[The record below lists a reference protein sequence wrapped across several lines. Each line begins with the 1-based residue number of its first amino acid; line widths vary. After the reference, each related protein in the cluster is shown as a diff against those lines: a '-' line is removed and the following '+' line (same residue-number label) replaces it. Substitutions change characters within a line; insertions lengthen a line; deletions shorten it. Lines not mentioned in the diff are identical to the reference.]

1 MKMKKIVSGF
11 AVVAFS
17 TLALAACGGSNDKE
31 AASSSSTSSS
41 EAVKPAEKEA
51 GGDLKDGSY
60 KLEEKNYDH
69 GYRVVFDMTVKDGKI
84 TKSNYDYLNED
95 GKSKQKDAEYEK
107 SMKEK
112 TKTGPK
118 EYIPALNKSLEDTQN
133 PDAVEAVT
141 GATHSSENFKNY
153 SQQLV
158 QAAQAGDT
166 KTIEIDNG
174 AAMKDGTYK
183 LEEKNYSN
191 GYRTIF
197 SMTVAGGKITES
209 NFDMVDK
216 DGKSKKDDADYEKNM
231 KAKSG
236 VGPKEYIEQLNKG
249 LVEKGAPADVEVVTG
264 ATHSSHAFQT
274 YAAQLVNAAEKGN
287 TNTIQVDNIVTKK

>member
-11 AVVAFS
+11 AVVAFT

-31 AASSSSTSSS
+31 SASSSSASSS

-51 GGDLKDGSY
+51 GGDLKDGTY
-60 KLEEKNYDH
+60 KLEEKNYSN

-95 GKSKQKDAEYEK
+95 GKSKQKDADYEK
-107 SMKEK
+107 NMKEK

-118 EYIPALNKSLEDTQN
+118 EYIPELNKALEQTQN
-133 PDAVEAVT
+133 PDAVEVVT
-141 GATHSSENFKNY
+141 GATHSSEAFKNY

-174 AAMKDGTYK
+174 AELKDGTYT

-191 GYRTIF
+191 GYRTVF
-197 SMTVAGGKITES
+197 NMTVAGGKITES

-236 VGPKEYIEQLNKG
+236 VGPKEYIEDLNKG
-249 LVEKGAPADVEVVTG
+249 LVEKGTPAEVEVVTG
-264 ATHSSHAFQT
+264 ATHSSHVFQT

-287 TNTIQVDNIVTKK
+287 TTAIQVDNIVTKN

>member
-1 MKMKKIVSGF
+1 
-11 AVVAFS
+11 
-17 TLALAACGGSNDKE
+17 
-31 AASSSSTSSS
+31 
-41 EAVKPAEKEA
+41 
-51 GGDLKDGSY
+51 
-60 KLEEKNYDH
+60 
-69 GYRVVFDMTVKDGKI
+69 MTVKDGKI

-95 GKSKQKDAEYEK
+95 GKSKQKDADYEK

-118 EYIPALNKSLEDTQN
+118 EYIPALNKSLEETQN
-133 PDAVEAVT
+133 PDAVEVVT

>member
-1 MKMKKIVSGF
+1 
-11 AVVAFS
+11 
-17 TLALAACGGSNDKE
+17 
-31 AASSSSTSSS
+31 
-41 EAVKPAEKEA
+41 
-51 GGDLKDGSY
+51 
-60 KLEEKNYDH
+60 
-69 GYRVVFDMTVKDGKI
+69 YRVVFDMTVKDGKI

>member
-31 AASSSSTSSS
+31 AASNSSTSSS
-41 EAVKPAEKEA
+41 EAAKPAEKEA

-69 GYRVVFDMTVKDGKI
+69 DYRVVFDMTVKDGKI

-95 GKSKQKDAEYEK
+95 GKSKQKDADYEK

-118 EYIPALNKSLEDTQN
+118 EYIPALNKSLEETQN
-133 PDAVEAVT
+133 PDAVEVVT

>member
-51 GGDLKDGSY
+51 GGDLKDGNY

-118 EYIPALNKSLEDTQN
+118 EYIPALNKSLEQTQN
-133 PDAVEAVT
+133 PDAVEVVT

>member
-31 AASSSSTSSS
+31 AASNSSTSSS
-41 EAVKPAEKEA
+41 EAAKPAEKEA

-95 GKSKQKDAEYEK
+95 GKSKQKDADYEK

-118 EYIPALNKSLEDTQN
+118 EYIPALNKSLEETQN
-133 PDAVEAVT
+133 PDAVEVVT

-174 AAMKDGTYK
+174 AALKDGTYK

>member
-1 MKMKKIVSGF
+1 MKMKKMVSGF

>member
-17 TLALAACGGSNDKE
+17 TLALAACGGNNDKDT
-31 AASSSSTSSS
+31 AASSSASSS

-51 GGDLKDGSY
+51 GGDLKDGTY
-60 KLEEKNYDH
+60 KLEEKNYEH
-69 GYRVVFDMTVKDGKI
+69 GYRVVFDMTVKDGQI

-118 EYIPALNKSLEDTQN
+118 EYIPELNKSLVATQN
-133 PDAVEAVT
+133 PDAVEVVT

-166 KTIEIDNG
+166 NTIEIDNG
-174 AAMKDGTYK
+174 AELKDGTYK

-191 GYRTIF
+191 GYRTVF

-287 TNTIQVDNIVTKK
+287 TTPIQVDNIVTKK

>member
-17 TLALAACGGSNDKE
+17 TVALAACGGNNDKE
-31 AASSSSTSSS
+31 ASSSSSASSS

-51 GGDLKDGSY
+51 GGDLKDGTY

-118 EYIPALNKSLEDTQN
+118 EYIPALNKSLEQTQN
-133 PDAVEAVT
+133 PDAVEVVT

-166 KTIEIDNG
+166 NTIEIDNG
-174 AAMKDGTYK
+174 AALKDGTYK

-191 GYRTIF
+191 GYRTVF
-197 SMTVAGGKITES
+197 GLTVTGGKITES
-209 NFDMVDK
+209 NFDMIDK

-274 YAAQLVNAAEKGN
+274 YASQLVNAAEKGN
-287 TNTIQVDNIVTKK
+287 TTAIQVDNIVTKK

>member
-31 AASSSSTSSS
+31 AASNSSTSSS
-41 EAVKPAEKEA
+41 EAAKPAEKEA

-95 GKSKQKDAEYEK
+95 GKSKQKDADYEK

-118 EYIPALNKSLEDTQN
+118 EYIPALNKSLEETQN
-133 PDAVEAVT
+133 PDAVEVVT

-166 KTIEIDNG
+166 KTIEIENG

>member
-17 TLALAACGGSNDKE
+17 TLALAACGGNNDKDT
-31 AASSSSTSSS
+31 AASSSTNSS
-41 EAVKPAEKEA
+41 EAAKPAEKVA
-51 GGDLKDGSY
+51 GADLKDGTY
-60 KLEEKNYDH
+60 KLEEKNYEN

-95 GKSKQKDAEYEK
+95 GKSKQKDADYEK

-118 EYIPALNKSLEDTQN
+118 EYIPALNKSLEQTQN
-133 PDAVEAVT
+133 PDSVEVVT
-141 GATHSSENFKNY
+141 GATHSSESFKNY

-166 KTIEIDNG
+166 NTIEIDNG
-174 AAMKDGTYK
+174 ADLKDGTYT

-191 GYRTIF
+191 GYRTVF
-197 SMTVAGGKITES
+197 NMTVAGGKITES

-236 VGPKEYIEQLNKG
+236 VGPKK
-249 LVEKGAPADVEVVTG
+249 
-264 ATHSSHAFQT
+264 
-274 YAAQLVNAAEKGN
+274 
-287 TNTIQVDNIVTKK
+287 